1 MPIAME
7 GMPKETTVDTHDV
20 RRGVP
25 VCGLAAG
32 LLILGAACR
41 RAEPPAAP
49 PQVVKVAV
57 ARTTDSARDVRM
69 SGTIEAE
76 RSTALSFAV
85 PGTVEAVLV
94 QEGEA
99 VRRGQ
104 PLARLAPRSYQ
115 DAVGI
120 ARAKVVQAEDAH
132 RRLEPM
138 HRNRT
143 VPEVRWVEVETGLEQ
158 ARLSL
163 SMAQENVDDTVLR
176 APEAGVVARRAVEPG
191 TNAAPG
197 VPAFILVQ
205 TGTMLATA
213 PVPETHVAGVRK
225 GQAARVVVEAVGRRF
240 EGVVREV
247 GVLANPLTRTYAVKV
262 AVPNPEGALRVGM
275 VAEVVLRQD
284 DPTLAVVVPPEAVR
298 IDETGRPCGY
308 VLASNSSL
316 RRRAV
321 AVSGYLGE
329 GVALAGGVVA
339 GDKVVVSGS
348 PMLADGM
355 AVTVADEGPTASAA
369 TSARAEGR

>member
-1 MPIAME
+1 
-7 GMPKETTVDTHDV
+7 
-20 RRGVP
+20 
-25 VCGLAAG
+25 
-32 LLILGAACR
+32 
-41 RAEPPAAP
+41 
-49 PQVVKVAV
+49 
-57 ARTTDSARDVRM
+57 M

-104 PLARLAPRSYQ
+104 ALARLTARSYE

-120 ARAKVVQAEDAH
+120 ARARVVQAEDAQ

-143 VPEVRWVEVETGLEQ
+143 VPEVKWVEVETALEQ

-163 SMAQENVDDTVLR
+163 SMAQRNVDDTVLR

-191 TNAAPG
+191 ANAAPG
-197 VPAFILVQ
+197 APALVLVQ
-205 TGTMLATA
+205 TDTVLATA
-213 PVPETHVAGVRK
+213 PVPETRVAGVRK
-225 GQAARVVVEAVGRRF
+225 GQAAHVAVEAVGGTF
-240 EGVVREV
+240 EGAVREV
-247 GVLANPLTRTYAVKV
+247 GVIANPLTRTYAVKV
-262 AVPNPEGALRVGM
+262 AVPNPGGVLRVGM

-298 IDETGRPCGY
+298 IDEAGRPCVY
-308 VLASNSSL
+308 VLGKDDTL

-329 GVALAGGVVA
+329 GVAVATGVAAGER
-339 GDKVVVSGS
+339 VVVSGS

-355 AVTVADEGPTASAA
+355 AVSVATEADGPGAA
-369 TSARAEGR
+369 SARAGGR

>member
-1 MPIAME
+1 MR
-7 GMPKETTVDTHDV
+7 THDV
-20 RRGVP
+20 RRALSA
-25 VCGLAAG
+25 CGLAAG
-32 LLILGAACR
+32 LLVLGVGCR
-41 RAEPPAAP
+41 RAEPVAAP

-57 ARTTDSARDVRM
+57 ARETDSARDLRM

-76 RSTALSFAV
+76 RSTSLSFAV

-94 QEGEA
+94 QEGET

-104 PLARLAPRSYQ
+104 ALARLTARSYQ

-120 ARAKVVQAEDAH
+120 ARAKVVQAEDAR

-143 VPEVRWVEVETGLEQ
+143 VPEVKWVEVETGLEQ

-163 SMAQENVDDTVLR
+163 SMAQKNVDDTVLR
-176 APEAGVVARRAVEPG
+176 APEAGVVARRSVEPG
-191 TNAAPG
+191 ANAVPG
-197 VPAFILVQ
+197 APAFILVQ
-205 TGTMLATA
+205 TDTVLATA

-240 EGVVREV
+240 EGFVREV

-298 IDETGRPCGY
+298 IDEAGRPCVY
-308 VLASNSSL
+308 VLASNGTL

-321 AVSGYLGE
+321 EVSGYLGE
-329 GVALAGGVVA
+329 GVALAAGVAA
-339 GDKVVVSGS
+339 GDRVVVSGS

-355 AVTVADEGPTASAA
+355 AVTVASETTAVA
-369 TSARAEGR
+369 TSAPAGRR